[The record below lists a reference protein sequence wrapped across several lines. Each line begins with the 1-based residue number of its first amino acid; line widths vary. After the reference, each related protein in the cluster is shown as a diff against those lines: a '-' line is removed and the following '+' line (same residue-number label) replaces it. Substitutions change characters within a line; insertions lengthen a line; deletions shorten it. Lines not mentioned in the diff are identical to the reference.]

1 MLCLKRYQSCGL
13 AVERL
18 HSCAL
23 TLSHFVLLVCCT
35 FQAGT
40 ETPAQSP
47 PLPQTDPVDDNLNE
61 VVTNALGQ
69 LLGDAVVDAGE
80 VTGWVPD
87 DQQFASTG
95 GARVSTSPTSAADPT
110 TSAPAPAAPVPQGG
124 VESGGAL
131 TGADS
136 SAAMMAADG
145 ALQSAEEDQEEAE
158 EEETLLPMHAAELL
172 FHRGVWCT
180 SGIGLARP
188 AEGVDAPRECV
199 GDDVVQLVAAQ
210 LGVSEEGRSA
220 TDTQP
225 WTLSSKVSLIPHKPP
240 TLPIRCTCSN

>member
-1 MLCLKRYQSCGL
+1 M
-13 AVERL
+13 
-18 HSCAL
+18 
-23 TLSHFVLLVCCT
+23 
-35 FQAGT
+35 
-40 ETPAQSP
+40 
-47 PLPQTDPVDDNLNE
+47 DDNLNE

-87 DQQFASTG
+87 DQQLASTG
-95 GARVSTSPTSAADPT
+95 GASVSTSSTSAADPT
-110 TSAPAPAAPVPQGG
+110 VSAPAPAAPVPQGG
-124 VESGGAL
+124 VESGVAL

-188 AEGVDAPRECV
+188 TEGVGVPRECV

-225 WTLSSKVSLIPHKPP
+225 WTLSCKVSLIPHKPP
-240 TLPIRCTCSN
+240 TVPIRCTCSN